1 MCNPIMKD
9 TYLATTQLHCL
20 SSKLRH
26 HQLLLNRMNC
36 MYVLVVFLK
45 PRQIYGLFLNR
56 QIFYRKNV
64 ILLFFRRIC
73 FIPKVFL
80 AICQKFTDHKIT
92 AADKHQVI
100 PRRRRYGLPAGFG
113 NAIECSTM

>member
-45 PRQIYGLFLNR
+45 PRQIYGLFQSFPDRRTN
-56 QIFYRKNV
+56 FYEIHYICR
-64 ILLFFRRIC
+64 LLCVKEI
-73 FIPKVFL
+73 
-80 AICQKFTDHKIT
+80 D
-92 AADKHQVI
+92 
-100 PRRRRYGLPAGFG
+100 YGTF
-113 NAIECSTM
+113 C